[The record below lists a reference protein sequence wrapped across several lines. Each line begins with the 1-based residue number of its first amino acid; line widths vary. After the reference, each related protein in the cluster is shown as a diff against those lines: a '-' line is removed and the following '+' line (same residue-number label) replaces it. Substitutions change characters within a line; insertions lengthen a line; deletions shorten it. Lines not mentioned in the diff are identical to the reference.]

1 MPQRDHL
8 RSNRAGQSGD
18 DFRKIAGIG
27 RAVAQRLT
35 DAGIGTYGE
44 LAKRTPEEI
53 AAVLAHMAGISPE
66 RIVDQ
71 DWIGQAREL
80 AEPPPEPPLPRQHY
94 AAFHVEFLLESDNSV
109 RRTRVHHHQTD
120 ADDAWPG
127 WDQERL
133 LAFLRD
139 RMPLAAATRPADALD
154 LEPAHIESSGQ
165 VPASVPSIPASQPPP
180 AARFEGLPPSFLAIE
195 ELTPIRDS
203 QRGYILRPDE
213 PSRVRLTIRTNRID
227 KPIPDAFD
235 FSATIAARRLGGHD
249 RLPLGST
256 HGAIRITEPL
266 SVEVAGPPMP
276 IGLYRLVVTV
286 AIYPA
291 DHSPGE
297 PSIHTQGASGDL
309 MQVANAPGESAPAV
323 A

>member
-1 MPQRDHL
+1 MPQRDHP
-8 RSNRAGQSGD
+8 RPNRGSQSGD

-27 RAVAQRLT
+27 RAVAQRLW
-35 DAGIGTYGE
+35 DAGIRTYE
-44 LAKRTPEEI
+44 DLAQRTPEEI
-53 AAVLAHMAGISPE
+53 AAVLARMAGISSE
-66 RIVDQ
+66 RIADQ

-80 AEPPPEPPLPRQHY
+80 ARPHPEPPLPRQHY
-94 AAFHVEFLLESDNSV
+94 AAFHVEFLLESDNSI
-109 RRTRVHHHQTD
+109 RRTKVHHHQTD

-139 RMPLAAATRPADALD
+139 RIPLAAATQPANALD
-154 LEPAHIESSGQ
+154 LEPGHIASSGQ
-165 VPASVPSIPASQPPP
+165 EPASVPSIPASQPSP
-180 AARFEGLPPSFLAIE
+180 AAPSEGLPPSFLAIE
-195 ELTPIRDS
+195 ELTSIRDS
-203 QRGYILRPDE
+203 QRGYIRRPDE
-213 PSRVRLTIRTNRID
+213 PSFVRLTLRTNRID

-256 HGAIRITEPL
+256 HGAIRISEPL
-266 SVEVAGPPMP
+266 SVEVAGPPLP

-291 DHSPGE
+291 DHSPEE
-297 PSIHTQGASGDL
+297 PPIHTQGASGDL
-309 MQVANAPGESAPAV
+309 MQVASAPGGSAPAV